1 MAAFDQWV
9 YSVNM
14 RRQLLVFGLLVTAAG
29 LLGWAVTRERTV
41 RRGAAAFHSYGC
53 AHCHGS
59 SGAPKLTNVTAKY
72 DEATLRQFIRDP
84 ESVYKARGKKPFNE
98 GYLPMV
104 RMNVTEADAKAIVA
118 YLKAQAE

>member
-1 MAAFDQWV
+1 MVIA
-9 YSVNM
+9 
-14 RRQLLVFGLLVTAAG
+14 LLAMAAG

-72 DEATLRQFIRDP
+72 DEESLRQFIRDP
-84 ESVYKARGKKPFNE
+84 ESVYKARGRRPFNE
-98 GYLPMV
+98 GYVPMV
-104 RMNVTEADAKAIVA
+104 RLGVTEEDARAIVA
-118 YLKAQAE
+118 YLKKQAD